1 MCFEGVMDIKT
12 LSATLGHESVS
23 TALNVYT
30 HVNDSMREQAAAKID
45 RRVARTGDCG
55 GGQPETGTDAEVPS
69 KPAEPPAFEP
79 YRAKIRR
86 RGTGCVS
93 RIGDNLWEGR
103 YSPRNPDGTRDIHTI
118 YAHSEE
124 ECEAML
130 AEMIAKVK
138 GERKGSP
145 AS

>member
-1 MCFEGVMDIKT
+1 MDIKT

-45 RRVARTGDCG
+45 RRVARGGDCG
-55 GGQPETGTDAEVPS
+55 GGQPETGTDTEAPS
-69 KPAEPPAFEP
+69 KATEPPTFEP
-79 YRAKIRR
+79 YKGTIRR

-103 YSPRNPDGTRDIHTI
+103 YSPRNPDGTRACHTV
-118 YAHSEE
+118 YAMSEE
-124 ECEAML
+124 ECEGLL
-130 AEMIAKVK
+130 AEMIEKVK

-145 AS
+145 TS